1 MNSRVTFGSSAMAT
15 GSTSSGEH
23 CYCTI
28 GGSGSTFLRQ
38 ALSGLGLEVH
48 NKPDTVFRRSW
59 VRAGPAAQRAEFA
72 QRSAG
77 YRYGNFLDLSEVTRY
92 LDAVCRAPRV
102 TAVLNT
108 WAEQHVLRLC
118 GMRPVTFLM
127 REPAAAYRS
136 YCEPR
141 RHGDVADLYGGPNSL
156 FALQFATRW
165 LNTVEEYLHLR
176 KEGWPVQLW
185 AYERTPHDPAIAGWA
200 PSPARLRPLLDDETI
215 HLVRSV
221 TAGCRL
227 ESGVPEW
234 V

>member
-1 MNSRVTFGSSAMAT
+1 MSSRVTFGSSATAT
-15 GSTSSGEH
+15 RSTSDDEH
-23 CYCTI
+23 LYCTI
-28 GGSGSTFLRQ
+28 GGSGSTYLRH
-38 ALSGLGLEVH
+38 ALSRQGLEVH
-48 NKPDTVFRRSW
+48 NKPDTVFRRIW
-59 VRAGPAAQRAEFA
+59 VRAGPEAQRAEFA
-72 QRSAG
+72 QRAAG
-77 YRYGNFLDLSEVTRY
+77 YRYGNFVDLSEVARY
-92 LDAVCRAPRV
+92 LDAVGRAPRV
-102 TAVLNT
+102 TTVLNT

-165 LNTVEEYLHLR
+165 CHTVEEYLHLR
-176 KEGWPVQLW
+176 KQGWPVRLW
-185 AYERTPHDPAIAGWA
+185 AYEHAPPDPAIAGWE
-200 PSPARLRPLLDDETI
+200 PSPARLSSLLDDDAI
-215 HLVRSV
+215 RLVRSV
-221 TAGCRL
+221 TEGCRL